1 MGRLRKEKPE
11 EEIYD
16 DLDSYEMEDDSYE
29 DFSEEDGYE
38 DEDITELEDEDFF
51 TDQYEETIKPSR
63 SSGKKLNPGKQEKVS
78 WKRRIW
84 SSCSIQWNR
93 NAKKEIS
100 FRERKR

>member
-1 MGRLRKEKPE
+1 MTEEDLRSAEEEFLNGPVKKEKPE

-51 TDQYEETIKPSR
+51 TDQ
-63 SSGKKLNPGKQEKVS
+63 
-78 WKRRIW
+78 
-84 SSCSIQWNR
+84 
-93 NAKKEIS
+93 
-100 FRERKR
+100 

>member
-1 MGRLRKEKPE
+1 MTEEDLRSAEEEFLNGPVKKEKPE

-63 SSGKKLNPGKQEKVS
+63 SSGN
-78 WKRRIW
+78 
-84 SSCSIQWNR
+84 
-93 NAKKEIS
+93 EI
-100 FRERKR
+100 